1 MSEQQAR
8 HLVSVLN
15 EKQKR
20 DLLLMVKILQE
31 GKPEVERG
39 AAHE

>member
-20 DLLLMVKILQE
+20 HLLLMVKILQE
-31 GKPEVERG
+31 GKPDQERG